1 MKGFRSSVE
10 GRIMKKDSYL
20 TKLKRS
26 YNNKWKYVLI
36 LLPLIIAYVVV
47 VYYPRLSIFPLS
59 FYKWNPLSTAKK
71 FVGWHNY
78 QMMFSV
84 ELEDTLAYIG
94 NTVVYV
100 LGLLIIQTVVSMIL
114 ALALQKNTKKNKF
127 FRVFIFLPMVFSTTM
142 VSLTWQFMYDPNLG
156 VINNI
161 LGGLGVEGFPGKY
174 LFENNTTAV
183 LLIVI
188 VHIWANMGYPLM
200 MFTSGLNT
208 IAEDYQEAARLDG
221 ASNWVIFRKITLPL
235 MLPTIL
241 RISLMT
247 IITGAMASDYIVMMG
262 SMGSYMEYDT
272 WAAVLYKK
280 TLNSMDYGWVSAA
293 AVMMFIIMAVLTVIQ
308 FLALRKVENSVLGGE

>member
-1 MKGFRSSVE
+1 
-10 GRIMKKDSYL
+10 MKKDSYL

-94 NTVVYV
+94 NTIVYV

-114 ALALQKNTKKNKF
+114 ALALQKNTKRNKF

-221 ASNWVIFRKITLPL
+221 ASNCVIFRKITLPL

>member
-1 MKGFRSSVE
+1 
-10 GRIMKKDSYL
+10 MKKDSYL

>member
-1 MKGFRSSVE
+1 MR
-10 GRIMKKDSYL
+10 KDSYL
-20 TKLKRS
+20 KEIKRS

-59 FYKWNPLSTAKK
+59 FYKWNPLSSVKK

-78 QMMFSV
+78 EMMFSV
-84 ELEDTLAYIG
+84 ELEETIAYIG
-94 NTVVYV
+94 NTVVYM
-100 LGLLIIQTVVSMIL
+100 LGLLIIQTVVAMIL
-114 ALALQKNTKKNKF
+114 ALALQKNTRKNKF

-156 VINNI
+156 VINNA
-161 LGGLGVEGFPGKY
+161 LGKLGMEGFPGKY
-174 LFENNTTAV
+174 LFENNTAAV

-221 ASNWVIFRKITLPL
+221 ASDWVVFRKITLPL

-247 IITGAMASDYIVMMG
+247 LITGAMASDYIVMMG

-293 AVMMFIIMAVLTVIQ
+293 SVMMFMIMAVLTVIQ

>member
-59 FYKWNPLSTAKK
+59 FYKWNPLSTVKK

>member
-1 MKGFRSSVE
+1 MR
-10 GRIMKKDSYL
+10 KDSY
-20 TKLKRS
+20 TAKLKRS

-36 LLPLIIAYVVV
+36 LLPLIIAYLVV
-47 VYYPRLSIFPLS
+47 VYYPRVSIFPLS
-59 FYKWNPLSTAKK
+59 FYKWNPLSSNKT

-78 QMMFSV
+78 EMMFSV
-84 ELEDTLAYIG
+84 EMEETLEYIG
-94 NTVVYV
+94 NTVVYM
-100 LGLLIIQTVVSMIL
+100 LGLLIIQTVVSMTL

-156 VINNI
+156 VINNM
-161 LGGLGVEGFPGKY
+161 LGNMGVEGFPGKY
-174 LFENNTTAV
+174 LFENHTTAV
-183 LLIVI
+183 LLIVL

-208 IAEDYQEAARLDG
+208 IADDYQEAAKLDG
-221 ASNWVIFRKITLPL
+221 ATDGIIFRKITLPL

-247 IITGAMASDYIVMMG
+247 LITGAMASDYIVMMG
-262 SMGSYMEYDT
+262 SMSSYMEYDT

-280 TLNSMDYGWVSAA
+280 TLGSMDYGWVSAA
-293 AVMMFIIMAVLTVIQ
+293 SVMMFFIMAILTVVQ